1 MKRACPVFVPCL
13 LTWSLWIFIISGN
26 HGAVHQ
32 LLVIQKPDLNKVLQS
47 NFKIVIRICGN
58 FVQLFVCSADA
69 IKNESTHTKSA
80 CLICLLISFDICLTF
95 RTDDLTDNLTLTF
108 TWYVWALWDKATRH
122 LLCSLFFSRSTLSE
136 HRHATCL
143 ATRRCW
149 IVVGRQ
155 GGGHLVRDRTYT
167 RNFDKNRKHYLT
179 ELLFL
184 TFYFP
189 LLPT

>member
-1 MKRACPVFVPCL
+1 MKRACPEFVPCL

-69 IKNESTHTKSA
+69 LKNESTHTKSA

-108 TWYVWALWDKATRH
+108 TWYVWALWDKAARH
-122 LLCSLFFSRSTLSE
+122 LLCSVHSFSQGRRSPSIDT
-136 HRHATCL
+136 RHVS
-143 ATRRCW
+143 RP
-149 IVVGRQ
+149 VDV
-155 GGGHLVRDRTYT
+155 
-167 RNFDKNRKHYLT
+167 
-179 ELLFL
+179 ELLSGDKEGV
-184 TFYFP
+184 T
-189 LLPT
+189 